1 MYQSQI
7 FPNVYNAVNSYPT
20 AEQLGKRSPLE
31 DPSTAERG
39 SLRRER
45 LGGRWTTEREHFSIN
60 IYE

>member
-1 MYQSQI
+1 MHQSQI

-45 LGGRWTTEREHFSIN
+45 LGGRWTTECEHFAIN